1 MLFLTDLRRVI
12 FLRTEKGL
20 KEWHED
26 VEGQV
31 SGMTRNRAWPRV
43 C

>member
-26 VEGQV
+26 VEGKV